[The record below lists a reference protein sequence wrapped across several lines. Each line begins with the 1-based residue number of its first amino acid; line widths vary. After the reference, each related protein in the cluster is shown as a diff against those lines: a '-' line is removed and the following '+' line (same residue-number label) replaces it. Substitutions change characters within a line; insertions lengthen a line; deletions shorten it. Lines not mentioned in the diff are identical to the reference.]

1 MQTNWI
7 MKNLKLVM
15 IIATIVVVIIV
26 IIVVVSVVIAKKKPK
41 SDSNLSPQV
50 PSYKWTIINNTS
62 VIIPNVSVLLGNY
75 ETEKSTI
82 PPKKQAVFYIP
93 KNHDYM
99 SLFKAKFIGGTSN
112 FFIGDHSGYCPGTY
126 TISFDSSKEGGVA
139 ITANEVN
146 CPESEA
152 EFNSSFPPMNINP
165 ESIISF
171 PPMNMYSHS
180 PM

>member
-7 MKNLKLVM
+7 MKNSKLVM

-26 IIVVVSVVIAKKKPK
+26 IIVVVSVVIAKKKP
-41 SDSNLSPQV
+41 
-50 PSYKWTIINNTS
+50 PSYEWTIINNTS
-62 VIIPNVSVLLGNY
+62 DIIPNFSVQLGDSK
-75 ETEKSTI
+75 TKKSNI
-82 PPKKQAVFYIP
+82 FKQKTFYIP
-93 KNHDYM
+93 KPKGNL
-99 SLFKAKFIGGTSN
+99 SLSKGKFKGGDAD
-112 FFIGDHSGYCPGTY
+112 FFIGEYCPGTY
-126 TISFDSSKEGGVA
+126 TISIDSNKSVVV
-139 ITANEVN
+139 TANEIN

-152 EFNSSFPPMNINP
+152 ETIPSFPPMNNNP